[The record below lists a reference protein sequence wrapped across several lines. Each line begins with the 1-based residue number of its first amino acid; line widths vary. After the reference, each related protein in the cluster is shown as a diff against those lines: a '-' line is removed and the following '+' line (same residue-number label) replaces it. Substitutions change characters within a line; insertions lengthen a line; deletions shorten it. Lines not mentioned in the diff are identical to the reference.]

1 MLDGVASRDPADPP
15 SLSFTWLAPNVT
27 NGDILD
33 YRLICT
39 VPEGVPTPRDVTSL
53 TTSAM
58 ISSLNN
64 GVEYCCT
71 VSARNAQGHSMP
83 SMALCVTTVEIGTF
97 GCVE

>member
-1 MLDGVASRDPADPP
+1 MLEGVASTNPADPP
-15 SLSFTWLAPNVT
+15 SLRFTWLAPNVT

-33 YRLICT
+33 YRLTCA
-39 VPEGVPTPRDVTSL
+39 VPEGVPMPRDVTSL

-71 VSARNAQGHSMP
+71 VSARNIQGHSMP
-83 SMALCVTTVEIGTF
+83 SLPRCVRTVEIGMCF
-97 GCVE
+97 